1 MKGMWD
7 RAERSPPRARAMWSF
22 GGVGLLHAWRSGAL
36 RVAARASAI
45 VDADERL
52 ADACMQAAGEAA

>member
-1 MKGMWD
+1 MSL
-7 RAERSPPRARAMWSF
+7 AA
-22 GGVGLLHAWRSGAL
+22 LLRTLLEAGRPLLSRMA
-36 RVAARASAI
+36 VAARTSAI